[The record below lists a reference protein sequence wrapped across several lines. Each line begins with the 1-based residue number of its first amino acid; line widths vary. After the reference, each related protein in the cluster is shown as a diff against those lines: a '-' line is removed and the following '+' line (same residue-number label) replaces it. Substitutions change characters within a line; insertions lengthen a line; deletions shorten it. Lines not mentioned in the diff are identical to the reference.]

1 MSQRSAGIKQI
12 DLDPSDLAGQTHI
25 IANGFEAIR
34 AHEANRVH
42 ASGVGSKAP
51 TTPSAQFSGAGG
63 ITEWRI
69 DLDPIVVTVDGD
81 VGQIAA
87 QTDLVI
93 HDTTNLLQIGQSI
106 MAAVVAKNVAG
117 VISLE
122 IVKGAVATTGTEQE
136 AGDAAITAAV
146 GAGNHW
152 VQISDLTLSRTADT
166 VLDQN
171 QDNSARPILGVNVSV
186 GFGGF
191 AG

>member
-1 MSQRSAGIKQI
+1 MSQRSAGINLI
-12 DLDPSDLAGQTHI
+12 DLDPADFAGQTHLV
-25 IANGFEAIR
+25 ANYFQMIKT
-34 AHEANRVH
+34 HEANRVH

-51 TTPSAQFSGAGG
+51 TSASTQLSGAGG
-63 ITEWRI
+63 VTEWRVDI
-69 DLDPIVVTVDGD
+69 DPIVVTVDGV

-93 HDTTNLLQIGQSI
+93 HDTTNLLQIGESI

-117 VISLE
+117 VVSLE
-122 IVKGAVATTGTEQE
+122 VVKGVAATTGSELE

-152 VQISDLTLSRTADT
+152 VQISDLTLNRTADT
-166 VLDQN
+166 VLTQS
-171 QDNSARPILGVNVSV
+171 QDNSARPILGINVSV
-186 GFGGF
+186 GFGEF